1 MEHIMK
7 TKHII
12 AIAAIA
18 TVTAL
23 ALVYGKQKL
32 AKLTGKLA
40 EAATNAHE
48 AE

>member
-23 ALVYGKQKL
+23 ALVYGKKQL

-40 EAATNAHE
+40 EAAKESSE